1 MKTHRTPN
9 KACTDRVP
17 REINESK
24 RTKELEQR
32 LLRDKIYN
40 LENRPL
46 FVVVELV
53 RSTADTQKFLESC
66 PDLRTKNILSANWSV
81 SMHRT
86 NRTTHYLKKADIG
99 AENCRFWSI
108 SNTTRGQ
115 DPTPT
120 TAKFF
125 GTPISS
131 PEHEFNT
138 RAVLNR
144 AEHVKNAPF
153 YIKTLRFFVKKQDPR
168 SFNSGWHYGFRQ
180 SVRQHACPDL
190 CVHR

>member
-115 DPTPT
+115 CPAGKRTNMMRMHRVHTPKCVASVCNVFPRAFNENQAT
-120 TAKFF
+120 IRTKPARFRA
-125 GTPISS
+125 GTHKL
-131 PEHEFNT
+131 HES
-138 RAVLNR
+138 
-144 AEHVKNAPF
+144 
-153 YIKTLRFFVKKQDPR
+153 R
-168 SFNSGWHYGFRQ
+168 SI
-180 SVRQHACPDL
+180 
-190 CVHR
+190 